1 MHSSFHKSLLQEETR
16 YKDDVYRYLD
26 EEIQE
31 AKENVAEKSAAV
43 HRGAFEA
50 QDAFVPHREL
60 GGAYKNLNK
69 KNLLARSLY
78 PKPYFAHLELK
89 LSDSKETEHYFLSD
103 VPSLEQT
110 LIVGPDEF
118 LVPFKKDAKIPMRE
132 QLFQCYQAKNGKRQV
147 FRPQPK
153 KDEQQIVIDPVKICD
168 DEIKSRKL
176 VSAIQLFPIAPAE
189 SQFLIDADELLEQK
203 LQENR
208 SDPKLQNIIATLQQ
222 EQFEI
227 IASDSADS
235 FVVQGCAGSGKS
247 QCLLHRLFYL
257 RGELSDGGWEH
268 VLLITPT
275 KLFRLFSSDL
285 MQRYQI
291 SNVANCSISEL
302 YQALLLRYDARFRN
316 RQYHFELS
324 EEYLPDEYLQKV
336 YSEETIKTIEAKI
349 SQSIQGYIATACQ
362 TLDIPVP
369 ETVTAK
375 TVQSFLEKLDEEIS
389 VANSKD
395 TSLLQDFEYAQ
406 KRADYETLQKQMDS
420 LQKSLDRQN
429 SEAES
434 MDANEHTL
442 LTNAEKT
449 EQAQHELTEWKKQ
462 REEKVRNAKEDLQ
475 ALREWIESGQ
485 FDPDVPFLYAQQL
498 YFIESITSGEA
509 YRADEEYLAF
519 LQKKVE
525 DATQELVK
533 FTGDKTT
540 EQTLTRYQKRRETIA
555 TRKAKIIDDIHD
567 LSGKIDIAA
576 ERLRQRAQELEGE
589 HSRQSFIK
597 SEMERSKYVLGR
609 LESTVFEQEIW
620 NALLPLKEQY
630 HVHTLD
636 VEKLDEKHQRETRIL
651 YKSDLLFYLK
661 IYTTLH
667 VEAKLP
673 EYNLFC
679 IDEGQ
684 DLHKADYDFLHQLY
698 PKARFNIF
706 GDTQQ
711 VLHTACGVKNWMNDT
726 GIKKIYHLDCNYR
739 NPAAIADFC
748 NKEFKS
754 KMKYLGKPRPER
766 YPTLISGLSQLP
778 QVFQNR
784 ETVFIVRDYEAFRKF
799 CNLSGKS
806 ETYFEYLDTTAEKAT
821 GEKPACYSVF
831 AAKGLEFSTVCV
843 YLERMTTN
851 QKVVSCT
858 RATEVLYYYA
868 V

>member
-1 MHSSFHKSLLQEETR
+1 MHSSFYNSLFKEENR
-16 YKDDVYRYLD
+16 YKDDVYRALD
-26 EEIQE
+26 AMVQE
-31 AKENVAEKSAAV
+31 AQEIVAIKSDEV
-43 HRGAFEA
+43 RRGAYEA
-50 QDAFVPHREL
+50 QDSFVPNREL
-60 GGAYKNLNK
+60 GGAYKNQR
-69 KNLLARSLY
+69 AVESVVQSTY
-78 PKPYFAHLELK
+78 EKPYFAHLELQ
-89 LSDSKETEHYFLSD
+89 LSDNKKSEHYFLSGS
-103 VPSLEQT
+103 PSL
-110 LIVGPDEF
+110 DEAISIDEDEV
-118 LVPFKKDAKIPMRE
+118 LVPFRKSDKQPMWEQLLKCYHAQNGQKQSFKQGNGKQVTFAPAKI
-132 QLFQCYQAKNGKRQV
+132 CN
-147 FRPQPK
+147 
-153 KDEQQIVIDPVKICD
+153 
-168 DEIKSRKL
+168 DEIQNRKL
-176 VSAIQLFPIAPAE
+176 IRATQLFPAMPAG
-189 SQFLIDADELLEQK
+189 SQTLIDADELLEQK
-203 LQENR
+203 LHDNR
-208 SDPKLQNIIATLQQ
+208 SDPKLQNIIATLQR
-222 EQFEI
+222 EQFAI
-227 IASDSADS
+227 IASDSDAS

-257 RGELSDGGWEH
+257 RDELSDDGWEH

-275 KLFRLFSSDL
+275 KLFRLFSADL
-285 MQRYQI
+285 MHRYNI

-302 YQALLLRYDARFRN
+302 YRTLLLRYDSRFRN
-316 RQYHFELS
+316 RQYRFELS

-375 TVQSFLEKLDEEIS
+375 TVQYLLEKLDEEIS
-389 VANSKD
+389 VANSKE
-395 TSLLQDFEYAQ
+395 TSLLQDSEYAQ

-442 LTNAEKT
+442 LTSAEKT
-449 EQAQHELTEWKKQ
+449 KQAQHELTEWKKQ
-462 REEKVRNAKEDLQ
+462 REEKIQNAKEDLQ
-475 ALREWIESGQ
+475 VLREWIESGQ

-525 DATQELVK
+525 DVTQELVK

-540 EQTLTRYQKRRETIA
+540 EQTLARYQKRRETIA
-555 TRKAKIIDDIHD
+555 ARKAKIMDDIRD
-567 LSGKIDIAA
+567 LTGKIEIEA
-576 ERLRQRAQELEGE
+576 EWLRQRAQELEGE

-620 NALLPLKEQY
+620 NALLPLKERY
-630 HVHTLD
+630 HVDMLD

-711 VLHTACGVKNWMNDT
+711 VLHTACGINDWANDT
-726 GIKKIYHLDCNYR
+726 SIKKIYYLDCNYR
-739 NPAAIADFC
+739 NPAAIAAFC

-754 KMKYLGKPRPER
+754 EMKYLGKPRPER
-766 YPTLISGLSQLP
+766 YPTLISGASQLP

-784 ETVFIVRDYEAFRKF
+784 KTVFIVRDYEAFRKF

-806 ETYFEYLDTTAEKAT
+806 ENYFEYLDTTAEKAT

-843 YLERMTTN
+843 YPERMTTN

>member
-1 MHSSFHKSLLQEETR
+1 MRSSFHSVLLQEETR
-16 YKDDVYRYLD
+16 YKDAVYHALD
-26 EEIQE
+26 EEIQA
-31 AKENVAEKSAAV
+31 AKENVYDKCAEV
-43 HRGAFEA
+43 RRGAYEA
-50 QDAFVPHREL
+50 QDSFVPYRER
-60 GGAYKNLNK
+60 GGAYKNLNAV
-69 KNLLARSLY
+69 NRRVQSLY
-78 PKPYFAHLELK
+78 ARPYFSHVELNM
-89 LSDSKETEHYFLSD
+89 SNSKETEHYFLSD
-103 VPSLEQT
+103 VPSLDQM
-110 LIVGPDEF
+110 LPVDADKF
-118 LVPFKKDAKIPMRE
+118 LVPFKKNAETPMWE
-132 QLFQCYQAKNGKRQV
+132 QLFRCYQSRNGL
-147 FRPQPK
+147 PQSY
-153 KDEQQIVIDPVKICD
+153 QQRDGTLVSIVPVKICD

-176 VSAIQLFPIAPAE
+176 VNATQLFPAPSAE
-189 SQFLIDADELLEQK
+189 SRILIDADELLEQK

-222 EQFEI
+222 EQFAI
-227 IASDSADS
+227 IASDSAAS

-285 MQRYQI
+285 MHRYNI
-291 SNVANCSISEL
+291 SKVANCSISEL
-302 YQALLLRYDARFRN
+302 YQTLLLRYDSRFRN

-336 YSEETIKTIEAKI
+336 YSEETIKTIDSKI
-349 SQSIQGYIATACQ
+349 NQSIQAYIATACQ
-362 TLDIPVP
+362 TLDIPIP

-375 TVQSFLEKLDEEIS
+375 TVQSLLEKLDEEIS

-395 TSLLQDFEYAQ
+395 TSLLQDPEYAQ

-429 SEAES
+429 AEAES

-442 LTNAEKT
+442 LTSAKKA
-449 EQAQHELTEWKKQ
+449 EQAQHELTAWKKQ
-462 REEKVRNAKEDLQ
+462 REEKVRNAKDNLQ
-475 ALREWIESGQ
+475 TLREWIESGQ

-519 LQKKVE
+519 LQKIAD

-540 EQTLTRYQKRRETIA
+540 EQTLARYQKRRETIA
-555 TRKAKIIDDIHD
+555 ARKTKIIDDINE
-567 LSGKIDIAA
+567 LAEKIDTAA
-576 ERLRQRAQELEGE
+576 EWLRQRAQELEGE
-589 HSRQSFIK
+589 YSRQSFIK

-620 NALLPLKEQY
+620 NALLPLKERY

-667 VEAKLP
+667 AEAKLP

-706 GDTQQ
+706 GDTLQ
-711 VLHTACGVKNWMNDT
+711 VLHTACGVKNWTNDT
-726 GIKKIYHLDCNYR
+726 GIKKIYHLDFNYR

-748 NKEFKS
+748 NTEFKS

-766 YPTLISGLSQLP
+766 YPTLISEPSQLP
-778 QVFQNR
+778 QVFQNKK
-784 ETVFIVRDYEAFRKF
+784 TVFIVRDYESFRKF

-843 YLERMTTN
+843 YPERMTTN

>member
-1 MHSSFHKSLLQEETR
+1 MRSSFHNALLQEETR
-16 YKDDVYRYLD
+16 YKDAVYHALD
-26 EEIQE
+26 EEIQA
-31 AKENVAEKSAAV
+31 AKENVSDKCAEV
-43 HRGAFEA
+43 RRGAYEA
-50 QDAFVPHREL
+50 QDSFVPYRER
-60 GGAYKNLNK
+60 GGAYKNLNAV
-69 KNLLARSLY
+69 NRRVQSLY
-78 PKPYFAHLELK
+78 ARPYFSHVELNM
-89 LSDSKETEHYFLSD
+89 SDSKETEHYFLSD
-103 VPSLEQT
+103 VPSLDQM
-110 LIVGPDEF
+110 LPVDADKF
-118 LVPFKKDAKIPMRE
+118 LVPFKKNAETPMWE
-132 QLFQCYQAKNGKRQV
+132 QLFRCYQSRNGL
-147 FRPQPK
+147 PQSY
-153 KDEQQIVIDPVKICD
+153 QQRDGTLVSIVPVKICD
-168 DEIKSRKL
+168 DEIKSRQL
-176 VSAIQLFPIAPAE
+176 VNATQLFPAPSAE
-189 SQFLIDADELLEQK
+189 SRILIDADELLEQK

-257 RGELSDGGWEH
+257 RGELSNGGWEH

-291 SNVANCSISEL
+291 SNVANYSISEL

-349 SQSIQGYIATACQ
+349 SQSIQRCIATACQ

-375 TVQSFLEKLDEEIS
+375 TVQSLLEKLDEEIS

-395 TSLLQDFEYAQ
+395 NSLLQDPEYAQ

-429 SEAES
+429 AEAES
-434 MDANEHTL
+434 IDANEHTL
-442 LTNAEKT
+442 LTSAEKT

-462 REEKVRNAKEDLQ
+462 REEKVQSAKENLQ
-475 ALREWIESGQ
+475 TLREWIESGQ

-519 LQKKVE
+519 LQKNAD

-533 FTGDKTT
+533 FTGDKAT
-540 EQTLTRYQKRRETIA
+540 EQTLARYQKRRETIA
-555 TRKAKIIDDIHD
+555 ARKTKIMDDINE
-567 LSGKIDIAA
+567 LAEKIDTAA
-576 ERLRQRAQELEGE
+576 EWLRQRAQELEGE
-589 HSRQSFIK
+589 YSRQSFIK

-620 NALLPLKEQY
+620 NALLPLKERY

-667 VEAKLP
+667 AEAKLP

-711 VLHTACGVKNWMNDT
+711 VLHTACGVKNWTNDT

-748 NKEFKS
+748 NTEFKS
-754 KMKYLGKPRPER
+754 KMKYLGKPRSER
-766 YPTLISGLSQLP
+766 YPTLISEPSQLP
-778 QVFQNR
+778 QVFQNKKA
-784 ETVFIVRDYEAFRKF
+784 VFIVRDYESFRKF

-843 YLERMTTN
+843 YPERMTTN

>member
-1 MHSSFHKSLLQEETR
+1 MRSSFHNALLQEETR
-16 YKDDVYRYLD
+16 YKDAVYHALD
-26 EEIQE
+26 EEIQA
-31 AKENVAEKSAAV
+31 AKENVSDKCAEV
-43 HRGAFEA
+43 RRGAYEA
-50 QDAFVPHREL
+50 QDSFVPYRER
-60 GGAYKNLNK
+60 GGAYKNLNAV
-69 KNLLARSLY
+69 NRRVQSLY
-78 PKPYFAHLELK
+78 ARPYFSHVELNM
-89 LSDSKETEHYFLSD
+89 SDSKETEHYFLSD
-103 VPSLEQT
+103 VPSLDQM
-110 LIVGPDEF
+110 LPVDADKF
-118 LVPFKKDAKIPMRE
+118 LVPFKKNAETPMWE
-132 QLFQCYQAKNGKRQV
+132 QLFRCYQSRNGL
-147 FRPQPK
+147 PQSY
-153 KDEQQIVIDPVKICD
+153 QQRDGTLVSIVPVKICD
-168 DEIKSRKL
+168 DEIKSRQL
-176 VSAIQLFPIAPAE
+176 VNATQLFPAPSAE
-189 SQFLIDADELLEQK
+189 SRILIDADELLEQK

-257 RGELSDGGWEH
+257 RGELSNGGWEH

-291 SNVANCSISEL
+291 SNVANYSISEL

-324 EEYLPDEYLQKV
+324 EEYLSDEYLQKV

-349 SQSIQGYIATACQ
+349 SQSIQRCIATACQ

-375 TVQSFLEKLDEEIS
+375 TVQSLLEKLDEEIS

-395 TSLLQDFEYAQ
+395 TSLLQDPEYAQ

-429 SEAES
+429 AEAES
-434 MDANEHTL
+434 IDANEHTL
-442 LTNAEKT
+442 LTSAEKT
-449 EQAQHELTEWKKQ
+449 EQAQHELAEWKKQ
-462 REEKVRNAKEDLQ
+462 REEKVQSAKDNLQ
-475 ALREWIESGQ
+475 TLREWIESGQ

-519 LQKKVE
+519 LQKIAN

-540 EQTLTRYQKRRETIA
+540 EQTLARYQKRRETIA
-555 TRKAKIIDDIHD
+555 ARKTKIIDDINE
-567 LSGKIDIAA
+567 LAEKIDTAA
-576 ERLRQRAQELEGE
+576 EWLRQRAQELEGE
-589 HSRQSFIK
+589 YSRQSFIK

-620 NALLPLKEQY
+620 NALLPLKERY

-636 VEKLDEKHQRETRIL
+636 MEKLDEKHQRETRIL
-651 YKSDLLFYLK
+651 YKSDSLFYLK

-667 VEAKLP
+667 AEAKLP

-706 GDTQQ
+706 GDTLQ
-711 VLHTACGVKNWMNDT
+711 VLHTACGVKNWTNDT

-748 NKEFKS
+748 NTEFKS
-754 KMKYLGKPRPER
+754 KMKYLGKPRSER
-766 YPTLISGLSQLP
+766 YPTLISEPSQLP
-778 QVFQNR
+778 QVFQNKKA
-784 ETVFIVRDYEAFRKF
+784 VFIVRDYESFRKF

-843 YLERMTTN
+843 YPERMTTN

>member
-1 MHSSFHKSLLQEETR
+1 MRSSFHNALLQEETR
-16 YKDDVYRYLD
+16 YKDAVYHALD
-26 EEIQE
+26 EEIQA
-31 AKENVAEKSAAV
+31 AKENVSDKCAEV
-43 HRGAFEA
+43 RRGAYEA
-50 QDAFVPHREL
+50 QDSFVPYRER
-60 GGAYKNLNK
+60 GGAYKNLNAV
-69 KNLLARSLY
+69 NRRVQSLY
-78 PKPYFAHLELK
+78 ARPYFSHVELNM
-89 LSDSKETEHYFLSD
+89 SDSKETEHYFLSD
-103 VPSLEQT
+103 VPSLDQM
-110 LIVGPDEF
+110 LPVDADKF
-118 LVPFKKDAKIPMRE
+118 LVPFKKNAETPMWE
-132 QLFQCYQAKNGKRQV
+132 QLFRCYQSRNGL
-147 FRPQPK
+147 PQSY
-153 KDEQQIVIDPVKICD
+153 QQRDGTLVSIVPVKICD
-168 DEIKSRKL
+168 DEIKSRQL
-176 VSAIQLFPIAPAE
+176 VNATQLFPAPSAE
-189 SQFLIDADELLEQK
+189 SRILIDADELLEQK

-257 RGELSDGGWEH
+257 RGELSNGGWEH

-291 SNVANCSISEL
+291 SNVANYSISEL

-349 SQSIQGYIATACQ
+349 SQSIQRCIATACQ

-375 TVQSFLEKLDEEIS
+375 TVQSLLEKLDEEIS

-395 TSLLQDFEYAQ
+395 TSLLQDPEYAQ

-429 SEAES
+429 AEAES
-434 MDANEHTL
+434 IDANEHTL
-442 LTNAEKT
+442 LTSAEKT
-449 EQAQHELTEWKKQ
+449 EQAQHELAEWKKQ
-462 REEKVRNAKEDLQ
+462 REEKVQSAKDNLQ
-475 ALREWIESGQ
+475 TLREWIESGQ

-519 LQKKVE
+519 LQKIAN

-540 EQTLTRYQKRRETIA
+540 EQTLARYQKRRETIA
-555 TRKAKIIDDIHD
+555 ARKTKIIDDINE
-567 LSGKIDIAA
+567 LAEKIDTAA
-576 ERLRQRAQELEGE
+576 EWLRQRAQELEGE
-589 HSRQSFIK
+589 YSRQSFIK

-620 NALLPLKEQY
+620 NALLPLKERY

-667 VEAKLP
+667 AEAKLP

-706 GDTQQ
+706 GDTLQ
-711 VLHTACGVKNWMNDT
+711 VLHTAGGVKNWTNDT

-748 NKEFKS
+748 NTEFKS
-754 KMKYLGKPRPER
+754 KMKYLGKPRSER
-766 YPTLISGLSQLP
+766 YPTLISEPSQLP
-778 QVFQNR
+778 QVFQNKKA
-784 ETVFIVRDYEAFRKF
+784 VFIVRDYESFRKF

-843 YLERMTTN
+843 YPERMTTN

>member
-1 MHSSFHKSLLQEETR
+1 MRSSFHNALLQEETR
-16 YKDDVYRYLD
+16 YKDAVYHALD
-26 EEIQE
+26 EEIQA
-31 AKENVAEKSAAV
+31 AKENVSDKCAEV
-43 HRGAFEA
+43 RRGAYEA
-50 QDAFVPHREL
+50 QDSFVPYRER
-60 GGAYKNLNK
+60 GGAYKNLNAV
-69 KNLLARSLY
+69 NRRVQSLY
-78 PKPYFAHLELK
+78 ARPYFSHVELNM
-89 LSDSKETEHYFLSD
+89 SDSKETEHYFLSD
-103 VPSLEQT
+103 VPSLDQM
-110 LIVGPDEF
+110 LPVDSDKF
-118 LVPFKKDAKIPMRE
+118 LVPFKKNAETPMWE
-132 QLFQCYQAKNGKRQV
+132 QLFRCYQSRNGL
-147 FRPQPK
+147 PQSY
-153 KDEQQIVIDPVKICD
+153 QQRDGTLVSIVPVKICD
-168 DEIKSRKL
+168 DEIKSRQL
-176 VSAIQLFPIAPAE
+176 VNATQLFPAPSAE
-189 SQFLIDADELLEQK
+189 SRILIDADELLEQK

-257 RGELSDGGWEH
+257 RGELSNGGWEH

-291 SNVANCSISEL
+291 SNVANYSISEL

-349 SQSIQGYIATACQ
+349 SQSIQRCIATACQ

-375 TVQSFLEKLDEEIS
+375 TVQSLLEKLDEEIS

-395 TSLLQDFEYAQ
+395 TSLLQDPEYAQ

-429 SEAES
+429 AEAES
-434 MDANEHTL
+434 IDANEHTL
-442 LTNAEKT
+442 LTSAEKT
-449 EQAQHELTEWKKQ
+449 EQAQHELAEWKKQ
-462 REEKVRNAKEDLQ
+462 REEKVQSAKDNLQ
-475 ALREWIESGQ
+475 TLREWIESGQ

-519 LQKKVE
+519 LQKIAN

-540 EQTLTRYQKRRETIA
+540 EQTLARYQKRRETIA
-555 TRKAKIIDDIHD
+555 ARKTKIIDDINE
-567 LSGKIDIAA
+567 LAEKIDTAA
-576 ERLRQRAQELEGE
+576 EWLRQRAQELEGE
-589 HSRQSFIK
+589 YSRQSFIK

-620 NALLPLKEQY
+620 NALLPLKERY

-667 VEAKLP
+667 AEAKLP

-706 GDTQQ
+706 GDTLQ
-711 VLHTACGVKNWMNDT
+711 VLHTACGVKNWTNDT

-748 NKEFKS
+748 NTEFKS
-754 KMKYLGKPRPER
+754 KMKYLGKPRSER
-766 YPTLISGLSQLP
+766 YPTLISEPSQLP
-778 QVFQNR
+778 QVFQNKKA
-784 ETVFIVRDYEAFRKF
+784 VFIVRDYESFRKF

-843 YLERMTTN
+843 YPERMTTN

>member
-1 MHSSFHKSLLQEETR
+1 MRSSFHNALLQEETR
-16 YKDDVYRYLD
+16 YKDAVYHALD
-26 EEIQE
+26 EEIQA
-31 AKENVAEKSAAV
+31 AKENVSDKCAEV
-43 HRGAFEA
+43 RRGAYEA
-50 QDAFVPHREL
+50 QDSFVPYRER
-60 GGAYKNLNK
+60 GGAYKNLNAV
-69 KNLLARSLY
+69 NRRVQSLY
-78 PKPYFAHLELK
+78 ARPYFSHVELNM
-89 LSDSKETEHYFLSD
+89 SDSKETEHYFLSD
-103 VPSLEQT
+103 VPSLDQM
-110 LIVGPDEF
+110 LPVDADKF
-118 LVPFKKDAKIPMRE
+118 LVPFKKNAETPMWE
-132 QLFQCYQAKNGKRQV
+132 QLFRCYQSRNGL
-147 FRPQPK
+147 PQSY
-153 KDEQQIVIDPVKICD
+153 QQRDGTLVSIVPVKICD
-168 DEIKSRKL
+168 DEIKSRQL
-176 VSAIQLFPIAPAE
+176 VNATQLFPAPSAE
-189 SQFLIDADELLEQK
+189 SRILIDADELLEQK

-257 RGELSDGGWEH
+257 RGELSNGGWEH

-291 SNVANCSISEL
+291 SNVANYSISEL

-349 SQSIQGYIATACQ
+349 SQSIQRCIATACQ

-375 TVQSFLEKLDEEIS
+375 TVQSLLEKLDEEIS

-395 TSLLQDFEYAQ
+395 TSLLQDPEYAQ
-406 KRADYETLQKQMDS
+406 KRADYETLQKQIDS

-429 SEAES
+429 AEAES
-434 MDANEHTL
+434 IDANEHTL
-442 LTNAEKT
+442 LTSAEKT
-449 EQAQHELTEWKKQ
+449 EQAQHELAEWKKQ
-462 REEKVRNAKEDLQ
+462 REEKVQSAKDNLQ
-475 ALREWIESGQ
+475 TLREWIESGQ

-519 LQKKVE
+519 LQKIAN

-540 EQTLTRYQKRRETIA
+540 EQTLARYQKRRETIA
-555 TRKAKIIDDIHD
+555 ARKTKIIDDINE
-567 LSGKIDIAA
+567 LAEKIDTAA
-576 ERLRQRAQELEGE
+576 EWLRQRAQELEGE
-589 HSRQSFIK
+589 YSRQSFIK

-620 NALLPLKEQY
+620 NALLPLKERY

-667 VEAKLP
+667 AEAKLP

-706 GDTQQ
+706 GDTLQ
-711 VLHTACGVKNWMNDT
+711 VLHTACGVKNWTNDT

-748 NKEFKS
+748 NTEFKS
-754 KMKYLGKPRPER
+754 KMKYLGKPRSER
-766 YPTLISGLSQLP
+766 YPTLISEPSQLP
-778 QVFQNR
+778 QVFQNKKA
-784 ETVFIVRDYEAFRKF
+784 VFIVRDYESFRKI

-843 YLERMTTN
+843 YPERMTTN

>member
-1 MHSSFHKSLLQEETR
+1 MLP
-16 YKDDVYRYLD
+16 V
-26 EEIQE
+26 
-31 AKENVAEKSAAV
+31 
-43 HRGAFEA
+43 
-50 QDAFVPHREL
+50 DAD
-60 GGAYKNLNK
+60 K
-69 KNLLARSLY
+69 
-78 PKPYFAHLELK
+78 
-89 LSDSKETEHYFLSD
+89 
-103 VPSLEQT
+103 
-110 LIVGPDEF
+110 F
-118 LVPFKKDAKIPMRE
+118 LVPFKKNAETPMWE
-132 QLFQCYQAKNGKRQV
+132 QLFRCYQSRNGL
-147 FRPQPK
+147 PQSY
-153 KDEQQIVIDPVKICD
+153 QQRDGTLVSIVPVKICD
-168 DEIKSRKL
+168 DEIKSRQL
-176 VSAIQLFPIAPAE
+176 VNATQLFPAPSAE
-189 SQFLIDADELLEQK
+189 SRILIDADELLEQK

-257 RGELSDGGWEH
+257 RGELSNGGWEH

-291 SNVANCSISEL
+291 SNVANYSISEL

-349 SQSIQGYIATACQ
+349 SQSIQRCIATACQ

-375 TVQSFLEKLDEEIS
+375 TVQSLLEKLDEEIS

-395 TSLLQDFEYAQ
+395 TSLLQDPEYAQ

-429 SEAES
+429 AEAES
-434 MDANEHTL
+434 IDANEHTL
-442 LTNAEKT
+442 LTSAEKT
-449 EQAQHELTEWKKQ
+449 EQAQHELAEWKKQ
-462 REEKVRNAKEDLQ
+462 REEKVQSAKDNLQ
-475 ALREWIESGQ
+475 TLREWIESGQ

-519 LQKKVE
+519 LQKIAN

-540 EQTLTRYQKRRETIA
+540 EQTLARYQKRRETIA
-555 TRKAKIIDDIHD
+555 ARKTKIIDDINE
-567 LSGKIDIAA
+567 LAEKIDTAA
-576 ERLRQRAQELEGE
+576 EWLRQRAQELEGE
-589 HSRQSFIK
+589 YSRQSFIK

-620 NALLPLKEQY
+620 NALLPLKERY

-667 VEAKLP
+667 AEAKLP

-706 GDTQQ
+706 GDTLQ
-711 VLHTACGVKNWMNDT
+711 VLHTACGVKNWTNDT

-748 NKEFKS
+748 NTEFKS
-754 KMKYLGKPRPER
+754 KMKYLGKPRSER
-766 YPTLISGLSQLP
+766 YPTLISEPSQLP
-778 QVFQNR
+778 QVFQNKKA
-784 ETVFIVRDYEAFRKF
+784 VFIVRDYESFRKF

-843 YLERMTTN
+843 YPERMTTN

>member
-1 MHSSFHKSLLQEETR
+1 
-16 YKDDVYRYLD
+16 
-26 EEIQE
+26 
-31 AKENVAEKSAAV
+31 
-43 HRGAFEA
+43 
-50 QDAFVPHREL
+50 
-60 GGAYKNLNK
+60 
-69 KNLLARSLY
+69 
-78 PKPYFAHLELK
+78 
-89 LSDSKETEHYFLSD
+89 
-103 VPSLEQT
+103 
-110 LIVGPDEF
+110 
-118 LVPFKKDAKIPMRE
+118 
-132 QLFQCYQAKNGKRQV
+132 
-147 FRPQPK
+147 
-153 KDEQQIVIDPVKICD
+153 
-168 DEIKSRKL
+168 
-176 VSAIQLFPIAPAE
+176 
-189 SQFLIDADELLEQK
+189 
-203 LQENR
+203 
-208 SDPKLQNIIATLQQ
+208 
-222 EQFEI
+222 
-227 IASDSADS
+227 
-235 FVVQGCAGSGKS
+235 
-247 QCLLHRLFYL
+247 
-257 RGELSDGGWEH
+257 
-268 VLLITPT
+268 
-275 KLFRLFSSDL
+275 
-285 MQRYQI
+285 
-291 SNVANCSISEL
+291 
-302 YQALLLRYDARFRN
+302 
-316 RQYHFELS
+316 
-324 EEYLPDEYLQKV
+324 
-336 YSEETIKTIEAKI
+336 
-349 SQSIQGYIATACQ
+349 
-362 TLDIPVP
+362 
-369 ETVTAK
+369 
-375 TVQSFLEKLDEEIS
+375 
-389 VANSKD
+389 
-395 TSLLQDFEYAQ
+395 
-406 KRADYETLQKQMDS
+406 MDS

-684 DLHKADYDFLHQLY
+684 DLHKADYDFLHAGNRKRGTNPWLLFAVKGAIGLY
-698 PKARFNIF
+698 
-706 GDTQQ
+706 
-711 VLHTACGVKNWMNDT
+711 
-726 GIKKIYHLDCNYR
+726 Y
-739 NPAAIADFC
+739 
-748 NKEFKS
+748 
-754 KMKYLGKPRPER
+754 
-766 YPTLISGLSQLP
+766 
-778 QVFQNR
+778 
-784 ETVFIVRDYEAFRKF
+784 VFI
-799 CNLSGKS
+799 S
-806 ETYFEYLDTTAEKAT
+806 
-821 GEKPACYSVF
+821 
-831 AAKGLEFSTVCV
+831 
-843 YLERMTTN
+843 
-851 QKVVSCT
+851 
-858 RATEVLYYYA
+858 
-868 V
+868 

>member
-1 MHSSFHKSLLQEETR
+1 MRSSFHSALLQEETR
-16 YKDDVYRYLD
+16 YKDAVYHALD
-26 EEIQE
+26 EEIQ
-31 AKENVAEKSAAV
+31 AARENVSDKCAEV
-43 HRGAFEA
+43 RRGAYEA
-50 QDAFVPHREL
+50 QDSFVPYRER
-60 GGAYKNLNK
+60 GGAYKNLNAV
-69 KNLLARSLY
+69 NRRVQSLY
-78 PKPYFAHLELK
+78 ARPYFSHVELNV
-89 LSDSKETEHYFLSD
+89 SDSKGSEHYFLSD
-103 VPSLEQT
+103 VPSLDQMLLVDADKF
-110 LIVGPDEF
+110 LI
-118 LVPFKKDAKIPMRE
+118 PFKKNTETPMWE
-132 QLFQCYQAKNGKRQV
+132 QLFRCYQSRNGL
-147 FRPQPK
+147 PQSY
-153 KDEQQIVIDPVKICD
+153 QQRDGTLVSIVPVKICD
-168 DEIKSRKL
+168 DEIKSRQL
-176 VSAIQLFPIAPAE
+176 VNATQLFPTPSAE
-189 SQFLIDADELLEQK
+189 SQILIEADELLEQK
-203 LQENR
+203 LQDNR

-222 EQFEI
+222 EQFAI
-227 IASDSADS
+227 IASDSAAS

-275 KLFRLFSSDL
+275 KLFRLFSADL
-285 MQRYQI
+285 MHRYNI

-302 YQALLLRYDARFRN
+302 YQTLLLRYDSRFRN

-336 YSEETIKTIEAKI
+336 YSEETIKTIETKI

-375 TVQSFLEKLDEEIS
+375 TVQSLLEKLDEEIS

-395 TSLLQDFEYAQ
+395 TSLLQDPEYAQ
-406 KRADYETLQKQMDS
+406 KRADHETLQKQMDS
-420 LQKSLDRQN
+420 LQKSLDKQN
-429 SEAES
+429 AEAES

-442 LTNAEKT
+442 LTSAEKT
-449 EQAQHELTEWKKQ
+449 KQAQHELTEWKKQ
-462 REEKVRNAKEDLQ
+462 REEKVRNAKDNLQ
-475 ALREWIESGQ
+475 TLREWIESGQ

-519 LQKKVE
+519 LQKNAN

-540 EQTLTRYQKRRETIA
+540 EQTLARYQKRRETIA
-555 TRKAKIIDDIHD
+555 ARKTRIMDDINE
-567 LSGKIDIAA
+567 LAEKIDTAA
-576 ERLRQRAQELEGE
+576 EWLHQRAQELEGE
-589 HSRQSFIK
+589 YSRQSFIK

-620 NALLPLKEQY
+620 NALLPLKERY

-667 VEAKLP
+667 AEAKLP

-711 VLHTACGVKNWMNDT
+711 VLHTSCGINNWADDT
-726 GIKKIYHLDCNYR
+726 GIEKIYYLDCNYR

-754 KMKYLGKPRPER
+754 KMKYLGKPQHER
-766 YPTLISGLSQLP
+766 YPVLISGASQLALTL
-778 QVFQNR
+778 QNTK
-784 ETVFIVRDYEAFRKF
+784 TVFIVRDYEAFRKF
-799 CNLSGKS
+799 CNLSGKT
-806 ETYFEYLDTTAEKAT
+806 ETYFEYLDTTAERAT

-843 YLERMTTN
+843 YPERMTTN

-858 RATEVLYYYA
+858 RATEVLYYYD